1 MTEETKTSNPRQ
13 MSAADLALAGMN
25 RVVYVKE
32 ISARDL
38 PQAITQGLDA
48 DTPLYA
54 ICAADGT
61 PMSVVDDRAAA
72 FSGAREHDLEP
83 VSVH

>member
-1 MTEETKTSNPRQ
+1 MTEAIKTTDQRKISP
-13 MSAADLALAGMN
+13 ADLALAGMN

-38 PQAITQGLDA
+38 PAELTQGIDA

-61 PMSVVDDRAAA
+61 PMSIVDNRAAA
-72 FSGAREHDLEP
+72 FLGARQNNFEP
-83 VSVH
+83 MSVH